1 VSTIPES
8 LGEAVLAVRLDTQQL
23 TASLNTAR
31 TQTENALG
39 GIERATGQAT
49 AKMAGTWRE
58 FVSQNLSTYRQLE
71 GSHKAAMQR
80 LGAEWNTYKHQAQTA
95 TQAVNAS
102 LRSTE
107 TAADRAGAAVATSTR
122 NLSGTLGGLG
132 RTLDGF
138 SMKLAG
144 LFAGGLIAGGI
155 TMLGSSMAGFASEA
169 DRAEK
174 SSAAFGRA
182 LTRFN
187 QDATAGNALVESLAS
202 RFGVLD
208 TTVESAATLLL
219 RAGASLT
226 DVEKALTAA
235 GASAAAQGTSIETAF
250 NNVAIAVATGRSELL
265 ESSGI
270 ITNLGPVWQAYA
282 KSVNKSVDE
291 LSQAEKVQ
299 AGVAAIFKESRFEI
313 EEVDNAMA
321 GMAGSTATANRA
333 AAEVRR
339 EFGEALRP
347 AVIEAQRAITGLL
360 TVSRDV
366 LRVFNDYPGVLA
378 GVTTAV
384 GTLTVALAVNKAGG
398 LGAAL
403 ASIPGLAATA
413 GRAIALAFGPYGVAA
428 VAIAAIAGLVAQVFA
443 DIRRAQA
450 EAAQL
455 EAWRKTRLKDESYA
469 AASTLVDARV
479 KLRELTDA
487 QTKSEEALTRA
498 RGYGLKDAVAKIE
511 SEIAARRKEIAV
523 AQTAVAT
530 AEKAAKARQAE
541 VAAARETTNSNAGGG
556 AAGALGDSIVKLLPK
571 AKELVLALENAKGAE
586 AIARAQAA
594 LEAFTNKNKDA
605 QAAVKAV
612 NDELARTAREAR
624 GAGTGANQLKTELE
638 NIGDAKFRQ
647 ALGNAT
653 NDRLKELLKTYG
665 ELAPNAERYKMVL
678 SELESRQKATTKA
691 TDDAS
696 RAMQSYLDGRRLQAY
711 ADGLENAKDKQLE
724 NAKATALA
732 AGELDKVRLI
742 DAEIDGRAASRRQ
755 KQEEHTRAV
764 KDGNKE
770 VTAYTKGLE
779 AQLRGGELTAE
790 NIKDNAQKL
799 ADLRLK
805 LKEAGVN
812 WNELDDTVRNR
823 VNGALGAQVDIL
835 ERLEY
840 QHTRQI
846 QLTREQAQAS
856 KDLADRLE
864 YQRSR
869 QEGLN
874 EAMANAAIDRA
885 RAVEYAL
892 FGSEGVASEATA
904 RYSTPHDF
912 SKSNTV
918 SGLFDVDGKSLSEL
932 ENSIARL
939 QGLAS
944 DPAFVTFWDS
954 IEAGLPGLIEYVK
967 GLRDAAE
974 GVARI
979 QAEMTARYS
988 TPHDF
993 TKSDLVSGLF
1003 STEGKSVAELED
1015 SVGKLQGLLK
1025 DRAFMDFWDG
1035 IDAGL
1040 PDLIEYVN
1048 RLREAQ
1054 DGVQAIQAAM
1064 TARYAT
1070 PHDFTK
1076 SDTLVKLIDTSGK
1089 TAEELEANV
1098 LELTRMASDPA
1109 WYDFWGSINA
1119 ALPDLIR
1126 ARDTMREL
1134 QDGIPRLQAEMTA
1147 RYSTPHDFSRSNRV
1161 AALVESS
1168 GKSAEQLTADI
1179 AELQRMAGDDA
1190 WRDFWGSIDEAI
1202 PGMIQAR
1209 DLMQE
1214 IADTTGRI
1222 QAEATDRFS
1231 TPRDF
1236 TKSDY
1241 VSGLVDVDGKS
1252 SAEILANV
1260 EKLQGLYKDP
1270 AYINFWGSID
1280 DAVPGM
1286 LEAAEAAARTEQ
1298 AIKEIQ
1304 DAQTARYAN
1313 YQAPSAGGT
1322 TLDVLREGVEL
1333 GTISLEDYQA
1343 ELQAAINRIMDLGD
1357 ESTEA
1362 ANEVAR
1368 LNAELNK
1375 TFARPQVAL
1384 DADARYAN
1392 YGQGETNGDGLAE
1405 VREGYALGTVALSD
1419 YRTEL
1424 ELAIARAQ
1432 AFDDGSLTAAN
1443 TIKRLQRELD
1453 ELNSPTEKILSGFTA
1468 VAGVLRSFDD
1478 VTLDGLATVIETGVS
1493 AFRAFSSGDIL
1504 GGLATI
1510 ATTLVTAFQAARKEA
1525 EAFTKATKD
1534 LQDSLRFASVDAVS
1548 TVRRERGGF
1557 LGLGSKQ
1564 VREVDDFALNVA
1576 QTIEGAI
1583 VNGIS
1588 DGFSQAIA
1596 RGDYSL
1602 VGEAL
1607 EKSIGQAVLDGL
1619 IDAFVRGEIIKNII
1633 QPALNQYIEAR
1644 KTPGLEDDRAAIAGL
1659 KAAAGE
1665 AADASEAFYN
1675 DVYKPIA
1682 QDFGL
1687 YGSGGQPGSVA
1698 DLRNKRGDLQSQ
1710 FDLATSDSE
1719 RRNIQSQIDNLDWQ
1733 INQMT
1738 GSASGGG
1745 PFGVSMPGIGIQS
1758 AIATPILES
1767 AQSFKLS
1774 TDALGVHIGVFG
1786 AAANLFNAAT
1796 SRFDATITRLE
1807 QAAANGTAGL
1817 RYA

>member
-80 LGAEWNTYKHQAQTA
+80 LGNEWNTYKNQAQTA

-102 LRSTE
+102 LKSTE
-107 TAADRAGAAVATSTR
+107 AAADRAGNAVATSTR

-187 QDATAGNALVESLAS
+187 QDAKAGNELVESLAS

-219 RAGASLT
+219 RAGASLG

-291 LSQAEKVQ
+291 LTQAEKVQ

-455 EAWRKTRLKDESYA
+455 EAWRKSRLKDESYA

-511 SEIAARRKEIAV
+511 SEIAARRKEIAAAQASV
-523 AQTAVAT
+523 AA

-541 VAAARETTNSNAGGG
+541 VTAARETTNPNASGPTEK
-556 AAGALGDSIVKLLPK
+556 LGDSIVKLLPR

-823 VNGALGAQVDIL
+823 VNGALGTQVDIL

-918 SGLFDVDGKSLSEL
+918 SGLFDVDGKSLAEL
-932 ENSIARL
+932 ETSITRL

-979 QAEMTARYS
+979 QAEATARFN

-993 TKSDLVSGLF
+993 TKSDVVTGLLNAD
-1003 STEGKSVAELED
+1003 GKSLSELED
-1015 SVGKLQGLLK
+1015 SISRLQGLLK
-1025 DRAFMDFWDG
+1025 DKAYSDFWDG

-1040 PDLIEYVN
+1040 PELIDYVS

-1054 DGVQAIQAAM
+1054 DAVKGIQAAM

-1070 PHDFTK
+1070 PQDFTK
-1076 SDTLVKLIDTSGK
+1076 SDTLVRLIETSGK
-1089 TAEELEANV
+1089 NADELQANV
-1098 LELTRMASDPA
+1098 LELTRMAGDSD
-1109 WYDFWGSINA
+1109 WYEFWGSINE
-1119 ALPDLIR
+1119 ALPDVVR
-1126 ARDTMREL
+1126 VRDTLREIEA
-1134 QDGIPRLQAEMTA
+1134 GVASVQAEATA
-1147 RYSTPHDFSRSNRV
+1147 RYSTPHDFTQSDRLT
-1161 AALVESS
+1161 ALVETS
-1168 GKSAEQLTADI
+1168 GKSADELAANVNELT
-1179 AELQRMAGDDA
+1179 RMADDPA
-1190 WRDFWGSIDEAI
+1190 WYDFWGAI
-1202 PGMIQAR
+1202 GDALPGVIQAR
-1209 DLMQE
+1209 DAMQE
-1214 IADTTGRI
+1214 LAGEAARL
-1222 QAEATDRFS
+1222 QAEATLRFG

-1236 TKSDY
+1236 SKSDT
-1241 VSGLVDVDGKS
+1241 VSALVDTDGKT

-1260 EKLQGLYKDP
+1260 ERLQALYKDT
-1270 AYINFWGSID
+1270 AYIDFWDSID
-1280 DAVPGM
+1280 EALPG
-1286 LEAAEAAARTEQ
+1286 LREAAEVAARIERSV
-1298 AIKEIQ
+1298 KETQ
-1304 DAQTARYAN
+1304 DAQTARYAT
-1313 YQAPSAGGT
+1313 YGTPDAGTPLSA
-1322 TLDVLREGVEL
+1322 LREGVEL
-1333 GTISLEDYQA
+1333 GTVSLEDYRV
-1343 ELQAAINRIMDLGD
+1343 ELQAAIDWIINLGD
-1357 ESTEA
+1357 ESVEA
-1362 ANEVAR
+1362 ANELAR

-1375 TFARPQVAL
+1375 TFERPGVARE
-1384 DADARYAN
+1384 ADARYAN
-1392 YGQGETNGDGLAE
+1392 YGQGETSGDGLAE
-1405 VREGYALGTVALSD
+1405 VREGYALGTVALAD

-1525 EAFTKATKD
+1525 EAFTKSVTE
-1534 LQDSLRFASVDAVS
+1534 LQKQLKFASVEVVS
-1548 TVRRERGGF
+1548 SVKVERGGF
-1557 LGLGSKQ
+1557 LGFGTKQ
-1564 VREVDDFALNVA
+1564 TLVPDDAALEVAGA
-1576 QTIEGAI
+1576 IEGAVI
-1583 VNGIS
+1583 NGIS
-1588 DGFSQAIA
+1588 DGFTEAI
-1596 RGDYSL
+1596 RKGDFNLFAESFEKAI
-1602 VGEAL
+1602 GEA
-1607 EKSIGQAVLDGL
+1607 VLQGL
-1619 IDAFVRGEIIKNII
+1619 IDAFLQSELVKGKLQPLINDYIKARGTTDTQDDLDAIKNLREGV
-1633 QPALNQYIEAR
+1633 QDVTNLAR
-1644 KTPGLEDDRAAIAGL
+1644 D
-1659 KAAAGE
+1659 
-1665 AADASEAFYN
+1665 FHN
-1675 DVYKPIA
+1675 DVLMPVS

-1687 YGSGGQPGSVA
+1687 YGVDKDKEPEPTNPFGSV
-1698 DLRNKRGDLQSQ
+1698 
-1710 FDLATSDSE
+1710 
-1719 RRNIQSQIDNLDWQ
+1719 NLP
-1733 INQMT
+1733 
-1738 GSASGGG
+1738 S
-1745 PFGVSMPGIGIQS
+1745 IGIQS

-1767 AQSFKLS
+1767 ANIFKLS
-1774 TDALGVHIGVFG
+1774 ADSFGVHVNVFG
-1786 AAANLFNAAT
+1786 AAANLFNTAT
-1796 SRFDATITRLE
+1796 ARFDATITRLE